1 MTVMMMKMMTVLTD
15 VGALHSTNDR
25 NGRNVTNVISVTLSK
40 KPQCHIR
47 LSACCESKRTVGA
60 RLGQV
65 FPILSSI
72 SSCILSKK
80 KHDPM
85 NDQHWHKNYDHKQIF
100 AGIVHPCP
108 RRGSRAL
115 SQVTGRLGT
124 LRYAPSYHNSSFELF
139 QLFHHLKLVRGP
151 VLELVCLLHLSV
163 GCINHVSA
171 ICEHEKATS
180 WCRQGPCPL
189 VWPWIDTQWSI
200 VM

>member
-1 MTVMMMKMMTVLTD
+1 MMMMMTVMMMKMMTVLTD
-15 VGALHSTNDR
+15 IGALHSTNDR

-72 SSCILSKK
+72 SSWILSKQN
-80 KHDPM
+80 DPM

-100 AGIVHPCP
+100 AGIVYPCP
-108 RRGSRAL
+108 CRGGRAL

-124 LRYAPSYHNSSFELF
+124 LRYAPSHHNSSFELF

-171 ICEHEKATS
+171 ICEHEKQQVGAA
-180 WCRQGPCPL
+180 RVPAP
-189 VWPWIDTQWSI
+189 
-200 VM
+200 